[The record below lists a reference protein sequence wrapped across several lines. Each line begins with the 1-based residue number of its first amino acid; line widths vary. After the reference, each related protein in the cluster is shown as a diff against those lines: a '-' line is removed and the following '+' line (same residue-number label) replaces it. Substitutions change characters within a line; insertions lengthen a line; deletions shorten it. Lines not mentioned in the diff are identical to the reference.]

1 MPGPTIDQA
10 FITQFNRDV
19 YLAYQISESK
29 FRNMVRTDAEVLG
42 DRVRF
47 QKLGTLTVTS
57 KARNGNIPIQNPD
70 HSFIDLIMLDRYAA
84 VLIDQLD
91 LTKLNIGVREGYIY
105 NMASAFARETDQ
117 EILNALVAGVTGTNF
132 VGTTTLITRSLAL
145 QAREMLD
152 IAKVPSD
159 GAVYAAV
166 TPRQWATLMTIA
178 EFVNEQFIGY
188 DGQPWKMQGPPM
200 KYWNRCF
207 WFQYP
212 EIPGTGTASARAYMW
227 HKRCVG
233 HGTGQEMSI
242 TWDWENLMK
251 GWSGAGSMSMNAIV
265 IDSTGMVQIRT
276 DDTLAIP

>member
-19 YLAYQISESK
+19 YLAYQITESK

-57 KARNGNIPIQNPD
+57 KARNGNIPIQNPA
-70 HSFIDLIMLDRYAA
+70 HSFVDLIMLDRYAA

-91 LTKLNIGVREGYIY
+91 LTKLNIAVREGYIY
-105 NMASAFARETDQ
+105 NMAAAFARESDQ
-117 EILNALVAGVTGTNF
+117 EIIAAMLAGATQTVTPTN
-132 VGTTTLITRSLAL
+132 LITRNATLS
-145 QAREMLD
+145 ARELLD
-152 IAKVPSD
+152 VAKVPSD
-159 GAVYAAV
+159 GRVYCAV
-166 TPRQWATLMTIA
+166 TPHAWATLMTIS
-178 EFVNEQFIGY
+178 EFANEQFVGY
-188 DGQPWKMQGPPM
+188 EGQPWKMQGPPM

-212 EIPGTGTASARAYMW
+212 ELPGTGTATASCFMW
-227 HKRCVG
+227 HYRCIG

-265 IDSTGMVQIRT
+265 IDATGIVKIVVN
-276 DDTLAIP
+276 DTTAIP